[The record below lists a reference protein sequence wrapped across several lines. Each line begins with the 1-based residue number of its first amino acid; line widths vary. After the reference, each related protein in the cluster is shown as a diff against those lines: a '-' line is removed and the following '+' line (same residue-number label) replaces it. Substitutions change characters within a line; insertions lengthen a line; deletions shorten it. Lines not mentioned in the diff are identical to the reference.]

1 MSRGAA
7 SNVRSVRAGEASE
20 TARRV
25 AAHRLT
31 FERVPAPYGD
41 PAADEALSRDVAG
54 PLTGHRPETRMSKYL
69 AARTAFFDR
78 VVVGAIERRVTQI
91 VVAAAG
97 YDGRAFRY
105 AAPGVRWFEIDHP
118 ATQADK
124 RERIRRLGLQAEGVA
139 FVAADFTVDDVAAGL
154 AAAGHDPTSPSLAL
168 CEGVAVYLEL
178 GVLESL
184 LRSLR
189 SAAAPG
195 STLAISLSVSGTGIA
210 TRLAF
215 QSAVAALGEPARTTL
230 TAEGARSLL
239 ADTGWAL
246 RVTGDNERARGA
258 GLVLADAC

>member
-1 MSRGAA
+1 MRI
-7 SNVRSVRAGEASE
+7 GEASE

-25 AAHRLT
+25 AARRLT
-31 FERVPAPYGD
+31 FDRAPASYGD

-54 PLTGHRPETRMSKYL
+54 ALAGHLHESRMTRYL

-78 VVVGAIERRVTQI
+78 VVVGAIERGVTQL

-105 AAPGVRWFEIDHP
+105 AAPGVQWFEVDHP
-118 ATQADK
+118 DTQADK
-124 RERIRRLGLQAEGVA
+124 RERIERLGLEAAHIA

-154 AAAGHDPTSPSLAL
+154 AAAGHDATTPSVVL
-168 CEGVAVYLEL
+168 CEGVAVYLDL
-178 GVLESL
+178 PVLESL

-189 SAAAPG
+189 TAAAPG

-230 TAEGARSLL
+230 TADAARSLL
-239 ADTGWAL
+239 ADTGWTQRINA
-246 RVTGDNERARGA
+246 DNERARGA
-258 GLVLADAC
+258 GLVLADAS